1 MLLRMR
7 GCIGVCRS
15 GHRWWWW
22 WRCMYMCWGRCW
34 SGYGSGNRGR
44 N

>member
-7 GCIGVCRS
+7 GCIGICGS
-15 GHRWWWW
+15 GHRWWW

-34 SGYGSGNRGR
+34 SGYGSGYRGR